1 MFTLDLV
8 QLSDGLPTQGGEGV
22 CRGLDVSVT
31 CLKGQLRAV
40 AMGVP

>member
-1 MFTLDLV
+1 MFTLHLV
-8 QLSDGLPTQGGEGV
+8 QPSDVLPTQGGDGV
-22 CRGLDVSVT
+22 CRGLDLSVT